1 MHNAEQLQVLSVSD
15 LKAIAETL
23 MIPKSK
29 ITKSKKP
36 ELIELILK
44 KAEEAS
50 HNNNRGYENN

>member
-44 KAEEAS
+44 KAEEAI
-50 HNNNRGYENN
+50 HNNNRGY